1 MHSESAVDAYKSAAI
16 ENAPPLKILRMLY
29 QGAIRF
35 LDQAAAMDP
44 QRAAAEFNAK
54 VGRVDDILTELRCSL
69 NHEPA
74 PELTRQLDA
83 LYEFAQERLASAVA
97 TRNTEPLAD
106 ARAVLVKLLD
116 GWSAIDLR
124 GPA

>member
-1 MHSESAVDAYKSAAI
+1 MHSETAVDAYKAAAI

-35 LDQAAAMDP
+35 LDQAAALDP
-44 QRAAAEFNAK
+44 RRAAAEFNTK
-54 VGRVDDILTELRCSL
+54 VGRVDDILAELRCSL

-83 LYEFAQERLASAVA
+83 LYEFAQERLASAVS
-97 TRNTEPLAD
+97 TRSVEPLAD

-124 GPA
+124 GQA

>member
-1 MHSESAVDAYKSAAI
+1 MHSESAVDAYKAAAI
-16 ENAPPLKILRMLY
+16 ENAPPLKVLRMLY
-29 QGAIRF
+29 QGAVRF

-44 QRAAAEFNAK
+44 QRGAAEFNAK

-74 PELTRQLDA
+74 PELSRQLDA
-83 LYEFAQERLASAVA
+83 LYDFAQERLAAAVS
-97 TRNTEPLAD
+97 TRSTEPLAD

-124 GPA
+124 GQA